1 MFTRYERD
9 SDEPN
14 SHNDAPPV
22 YCCCCKTK
30 HFRGALLCA
39 TANIKN
45 CPNVAPAEYSNNHTG
60 HGKYE
65 QHQRLPREM
74 RIEKKQGTYILYD
87 ECCCCCCLGCRCWV
101 YALYST
107 AVVRRVQSTPPEHVQ
122 RGGLGATLW
131 GVSTEKNA
139 VPGGSKQQTA
149 D

>member
-1 MFTRYERD
+1 MNVTAMNLIRITTLRRFTAVVAKLSISVVRY
-9 SDEPN
+9 
-14 SHNDAPPV
+14 
-22 YCCCCKTK
+22 C
-30 HFRGALLCA
+30 ALLCA

-87 ECCCCCCLGCRCWV
+87 DCCCCCCLGCRCWV